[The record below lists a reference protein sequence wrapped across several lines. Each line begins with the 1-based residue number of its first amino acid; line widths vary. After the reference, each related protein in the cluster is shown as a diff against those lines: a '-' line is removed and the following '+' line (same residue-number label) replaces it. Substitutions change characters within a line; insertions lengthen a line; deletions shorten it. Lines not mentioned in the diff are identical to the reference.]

1 MKEVTVKLTLDDKGA
16 IKSAENIQ
24 GSIKDIGDEAEKT
37 GDKVEGVGK
46 SASKSKKG
54 FATMGKGIKAV
65 GTALKAAGIGL
76 IVALVAGLTEAFSR
90 NKRIMDGVSVVLGTI
105 QEVFTQVAD
114 ALIATYDAVAQSSD
128 NFDALGKVMGGILT
142 VAISPFQLAFY
153 GIKQAL
159 LAAQLA
165 WEDSFFG
172 GGDEAKMAELRK
184 EIQDTSA
191 DITRIADASMEA
203 AISVGDNISEAIDEV
218 VSITEI
224 ASENLSKVSIK
235 AANETAKAHKAAT
248 DAAILAQAESAKNI
262 ALFDRQAEQQRQIRD
277 DANKSIKERQE
288 ANVKLGEILEKQ
300 EKELLKQ
307 AAAVEAGARAELAK
321 NDSIENR
328 AALIAAEAASAQVLA
343 DIEGKRSEQKSNTN
357 TLLLEEKG
365 LITSVTN
372 AEGERQKQQR
382 EFDAEQEVDPLVKLE
397 KQKTALELENEAILK
412 DLEAKRL
419 LYAEG
424 TQQRVD
430 AEQDYL
436 NKKQGID
443 NQLVANT
450 KATNDQIKA
459 NDQAT
464 ADAKLGIQKASLDAA
479 SSAVG
484 ILAGFAEENKE
495 LQAASIIAS
504 NAIGIATNIID
515 TNAANAKL
523 TLEAGVAAPAL
534 ITANFIRMG
543 TGIAA
548 SIAATA
554 QGLSALGKGGDSSAG
569 GAGATG
575 GAEAPA
581 FNLVEGSESNAIQ
594 QSIQG
599 QDNAVKAF
607 VVSGDV
613 TTAQSA
619 DRRIVEGSGF

>member
-443 NQLVANT
+443 NQLVANAKLT
-450 KATNDQIKA
+450 AEEQKKIDQEV
-459 NDQAT
+459 
-464 ADAKLGIQKASLDAA
+464 ADAKIGIQKASLNAV
-479 SSAVG
+479 SAG
-484 ILAGFAEENKE
+484 IDILAGFAEENKD
-495 LQAASIIAS
+495 LQAAALITS
-504 NAIGIATNIID
+504 NAVGIATNIID

-523 TLEAGVAAPAL
+523 SGTGPAAPGL
-534 ITANFIRMG
+534 IAANFIRMG
-543 TGIAA
+543 VGIAA
-548 SIAATA
+548 SVAATA
-554 QGLSALGKGGDSSAG
+554 KGLAALNKGGDTSGGGQDAAG
-569 GAGATG
+569 G

-599 QDNAVKAF
+599 QENAVKAF

>member
-1 MKEVTVKLTLDDKGA
+1 MKEVKVKLTLDDKEA
-16 IKSAENIQ
+16 VKAT
-24 GSIKDIGDEAEKT
+24 KDIEKGLKDVGKQAEKT
-37 GDKVEGVGK
+37 DQEVETIGVTAGGTKVGFNIMAKAISKVGL
-46 SASKSKKG
+46 
-54 FATMGKGIKAV
+54 
-65 GTALKAAGIGL
+65 ALKAAGIGL
-76 IVALVAGLTEAFSR
+76 VIALIAGLTEAFSR
-90 NKRIMDGVSVVLGTI
+90 NKQVMDGINIVLGTI
-105 QEVFTQVAD
+105 QEVFSQVAD
-114 ALIATYDAVAQSSD
+114 ALIATYDAVASASE
-128 NFDALGKVMGGILT
+128 NFDALGKVMGSILT
-142 VAISPFQLAFY
+142 LFINPFKIAFF
-153 GIKQAL
+153 GIQQAL
-159 LAAQLA
+159 LAVQLA

-172 GGDEAKMAELRK
+172 GGDEAKMARLNL
-184 EIQDTSA
+184 
-191 DITRIADASMEA
+191 DILETKK
-203 AISVGDNISEAIDEV
+203 AISDTAYEMIDAGKDIVNNFSEAVTEV
-218 VSITEI
+218 ANIAEI
-224 ASENLSKVSIK
+224 ASENFSKVSIK
-235 AANETAKAHKAAT
+235 AASETAKAYKAAT
-248 DAAILAQAESAKNI
+248 DAAIIAQALAAKNI

-288 ANVKLGEILEKQ
+288 ANLKLGEILEKQ
-300 EKELLKQ
+300 EEALLKQ
-307 AAAVEAGARAELAK
+307 AAAVEAGARAEVAK
-321 NDSIENR
+321 NNSIDNR

-397 KQKTALELENEAILK
+397 KQKTALKLENEAILK

-479 SSAVG
+479 SSAVD

-599 QDNAVKAF
+599 QENAVKAF

-619 DRRIVEGSGF
+619 DRNIVEGSGF

>member
-443 NQLVANT
+443 NQLVANAKLT
-450 KATNDQIKA
+450 AEEQKKIDQEV
-459 NDQAT
+459 
-464 ADAKLGIQKASLDAA
+464 ADAKIGIQKASLNAV
-479 SSAVG
+479 SAG
-484 ILAGFAEENKE
+484 IDILAGFAEENKD
-495 LQAASIIAS
+495 LQAAALITS
-504 NAIGIATNIID
+504 NAVGIATNIID

-523 TLEAGVAAPAL
+523 SGTGPAAPGL
-534 ITANFIRMG
+534 IAANFIRMG
-543 TGIAA
+543 VGIAA
-548 SIAATA
+548 SVAATA
-554 QGLSALGKGGDSSAG
+554 KGLAALNKGGDSSAG

-599 QDNAVKAF
+599 QENAVKAF

>member
-24 GSIKDIGDEAEKT
+24 GSIKDIGDEAQKT

-90 NKRIMDGVSVVLGTI
+90 NKRIMDGVSIVLGTI

-128 NFDALGKVMGGILT
+128 NFDALGKVMSGILT

-153 GIKQAL
+153 GIKKAL
-159 LAAQLA
+159 LSAQLA

-235 AANETAKAHKAAT
+235 AANETSKAYKAAK
-248 DAAILAQAESAKNI
+248 DAAILAQAESA
-262 ALFDRQAEQQRQIRD
+262 ALRAGYELEAAELKKIRD
-277 DANKSIKERQE
+277 NVNLSLEERIKANDDLAKVSKKAE
-288 ANVKLGEILEKQ
+288 AEMK
-300 EKELLKQ
+300 KQ
-307 AAAVEAGARAELAK
+307 AQLAINLAELELKK
-321 NDSIENR
+321 NDSIENQ
-328 AALIAAEAASAQVLA
+328 AALIKANADLKAVEAEIAGKTEEVETNRVGLLNEQNALILTG
-343 DIEGKRSEQKSNTN
+343 IESER
-357 TLLLEEKG
+357 
-365 LITSVTN
+365 
-372 AEGERQKQQR
+372 ERNKLQR
-382 EFDAEQEVDPLVKLE
+382 EFEAEQEVDPLVKLD

-424 TQQRVD
+424 TKQRVD

-443 NQLVANT
+443 NQLVA
-450 KATNDQIKA
+450 KAKQTADEQKRIE
-459 NDQAT
+459 QAL
-464 ADAKLGIQKASLDAA
+464 ADAKLGVQKASLDAA
-479 SSAVG
+479 GAAVN
-484 ILAGFAEENKE
+484 ILSGFDEENKE
-495 LQAASIIAS
+495 LQAAALIAS

-515 TNAANAKL
+515 TNAANASI
-523 TLEAGVAAPAL
+523 TLANPAGAPAL

-543 TGIAA
+543 TGIAS

-554 QGLSALGKGGDSSAG
+554 KGLSALGKGGDSSAG
-569 GAGATG
+569 GAGAAG

-599 QDNAVKAF
+599 QENAVKAY
-607 VVSGDV
+607 VVSGEV

-619 DRRIVEGSGF
+619 DRNIVEGSGF